1 MKPIEIRPGIW
12 WVGINDRVTDLFE
25 GLWPIREEGISYNS
39 YLIKD
44 EKTALIDLSKEMLSD
59 DYLAQL
65 AEVFDIS
72 TLDYVIINHM
82 EPDHSGALT
91 RLLELAPNAKLLG
104 MPKAIGML
112 ADFYGLTENTERL
125 KNGQELNLGCK
136 YTAIRLYAIRPLAR
150 DDDDLSGGAESA
162 LPLRWVWRLW
172 HAGRRDL

>member
-65 AEVFDIS
+65 TEVFDIS
-72 TLDYVIINHM
+72 TLDYM
-82 EPDHSGALT
+82 
-91 RLLELAPNAKLLG
+91 
-104 MPKAIGML
+104 
-112 ADFYGLTENTERL
+112 
-125 KNGQELNLGCK
+125 
-136 YTAIRLYAIRPLAR
+136 
-150 DDDDLSGGAESA
+150 
-162 LPLRWVWRLW
+162 
-172 HAGRRDL
+172 

>member
-1 MKPIEIRPGIW
+1 MRKGFPII
-12 WVGINDRVTDLFE
+12 
-25 GLWPIREEGISYNS
+25 S

-91 RLLELAPNAKLLG
+91 RLLELAPNAQILG
-104 MPKAIGML
+104 MPKAIAML

-125 KNGQELNLGCK
+125 KNGQELNLGAN
-136 YTAIRLYAIRPLAR
+136 TLRFVLYPVCPLAR
-150 DDDDLSGGAESA
+150 DHDDPSGGAESA
-162 LPLRWVWRLW
+162 LPL
-172 HAGRRDL
+172 